1 VFRQISPDLTPEDA
15 LTAEFSAVPIGV
27 IGMTLEEKR
36 RLLALLAQTHSATR
50 ATLEGIDLDMRV
62 YSDSGWRIR
71 DILGHIATWDR
82 QVAKSLRAYRVG
94 KEYAIPDHD
103 EDTFNVEDVLSQEGS
118 TPQEVF
124 DEWEQAREEF
134 KAAVNELPLEQ
145 FPGDLLYPWG
155 DERGTIAHLV
165 EMMAEHDVEHRD
177 EIVKAIQV
185 GK

>member
-1 VFRQISPDLTPEDA
+1 
-15 LTAEFSAVPIGV
+15 
-27 IGMTLEEKR
+27 MTLEEKGHLLE
-36 RLLALLAQTHSATR
+36 LLAKTHSDTR
-50 ATLEGIDLDMRV
+50 AILEGIDLKKRV

-82 QVAKSLRAYRVG
+82 QVAMSLGAYRNG
-94 KEYAIPDHD
+94 QEYAIPDHD
-103 EDTFNVEDVLSQEGS
+103 EKSFNEQDVLSQEGS
-118 TPQEVF
+118 TDQEVF
-124 DEWEQAREEF
+124 REWEKARQEF
-134 KAAVNELPLEQ
+134 IAAVDEVPLEQ

-185 GK
+185 GE